1 MNYTKG
7 EWIFD
12 AEHMFIKTHTKVI
25 GIMQYQSTSNEVEA
39 NAHLIAAAPMLYEAC
54 QSALA
59 LLKDQY
65 NIVLGQ
71 YPKYGK
77 FPGIILLEKALA
89 KANGE

>member
-1 MNYTKG
+1 MNYTK
-7 EWIFD
+7 EQLKAI
-12 AEHMFIKTHTKVI
+12 E
-25 GIMQYQSTSNEVEA
+25 
-39 NAHLIAAAPMLYEAC
+39 AAAPMMYEAC

-77 FPGIILLEKALA
+77 FPEIILLEKALT
-89 KANGE
+89 KAEGIRRSNVS